1 MDYKL
6 ELIVVP
12 VSDLDRSK
20 AFYADQ
26 CGFRVDVD
34 HTAGDFRIVQMS
46 PPGSSCSIAMMKTA
60 PMEPGTLHGLH
71 LVVNDIVAAHEEL
84 TGRGVALGEPHHYD
98 GIAGQPVPGIH
109 EGHGDYETFIEM
121 KDPDGNTWLI
131 QEVGY
136 AAAHA

>member
-12 VSDLDRSK
+12 VADIDRSK
-20 AFYADQ
+20 AFYVDQ
-26 CGFRVDVD
+26 CGFDIVVD
-34 HTAGDFRIVQMS
+34 HTAGDFRIVQLS
-46 PPGSSCSIAMMKTA
+46 PHGSSCAIAMMKTS
-60 PMEPGTLHGLH
+60 PMEPGSLHGLH
-71 LVVNDIVAAHEEL
+71 LVVTDIEAARAEL
-84 TGRGVALGEPHHYD
+84 VGGGVAIGEAFHYD
-98 GIAGQPVPGIH
+98 VAGQPVPGVDENH
-109 EGHGDYETFIEM
+109 VDYSTFMEL